1 MLKPLNNDIGII
13 SQSTVSCQVLEA
25 PEINSSPDPC
35 IPQTH
40 RESTFPIPF
49 GAFSA
54 LSALDLG
61 QMTTFEYSLYSALNY
76 RSNHRSGKT
85 HYLSYRKLAGI
96 LHTSVRY
103 IRTTLKS
110 LIAKG
115 FVKIIS
121 IGVTGTRYQLVH
133 HNCSRD
139 EVPTDKNG
147 YPCKFSVAR
156 GIGSPDAR
164 MELGDISHKSKT
176 LWEYL
181 SYRSDWK
188 TGRTDALS
196 IKLLAKL
203 LKMGKDTIA
212 ACLKELRK
220 AGLLKRLTPKHV
232 AGVYQ
237 LYPKSKCKPKPR
249 YRPNHDDES
258 GGDRPMRCDGE
269 WRLSYNEL
277 WRVNVET
284 CDIQTRKSRRFGRWR
299 DLTLGDSIPKAIQRD
314 FDLAIAVHNQLRENL
329 QNESVPD
336 SAHSV
341 PDTARGVPNSAQRGF
356 TTPTEPTYSMG

>member
-1 MLKPLNNDIGII
+1 MIQQPYDAGII
-13 SQSTVSCQVLEA
+13 SQHTVSCQVLEA
-25 PEINSSPDPC
+25 PELDFSEDAN

-40 RESTFPIPF
+40 RMSTFPIPF

-54 LSALDLG
+54 LSALNLG
-61 QMTTFEYSLYSALNY
+61 QLTTFEYTLYSALNY

-85 HYLSYRKLAGI
+85 HYLSYRKLASI

-103 IRTTLKS
+103 IRTTIKS
-110 LIAKG
+110 LIEKG
-115 FVKIIS
+115 FVKTIS
-121 IGVTGTRYQLVH
+121 MGVTGTRYQLVH

-156 GIGSPDAR
+156 GIGSPDER

-188 TGRTDALS
+188 TGITDAIS

-203 LKMGKDTIA
+203 LKMGKDTIT
-212 ACLKELRK
+212 ACIKELTQ
-220 AGLLKRLTPKHV
+220 AGLLKRLSKKHV

-249 YRPNHDDES
+249 YRPNHDDEN
-258 GGDRPMRCDGE
+258 GGDRPMRCDGD

-299 DLTLGDSIPKAIQRD
+299 DLTLGDSMPKAIQRD
-314 FDLAIAVHNQLRENL
+314 FDLAIAVHQQLCENL

-336 SAHSV
+336 TAHSV
-341 PDTARGVPNSAQRGF
+341 PDTARGVPNSARGKF
-356 TTPTEPTYSMG
+356 STSTEPCYSKG